1 MDTLIYD
8 NYSEQKRKTKQDS
21 VSLHE
26 YNCIHKKILKAK
38 LQWAHMSSFIKKET
52 TKHIIVEITTF
63 Q

>member
-1 MDTLIYD
+1 MTTIV
-8 NYSEQKRKTKQDS
+8 NKKEKQNS
-21 VSLHE
+21 ASLHE